1 MGWGLHFI
9 QTLVTGHISSSW
21 VLPLN
26 SLKTKNW
33 SRTVTSAHIRH
44 TNQPEVWVTELS
56 RAVCVGKDK
65 RGQWAAEIEAKTYE
79 KFFPG
84 VRLWSGT
91 TNTAFL
97 RSGITHGNPVWGS
110 IYFVLLIVTFVT
122 LNTCFSLNKFVL
134 RANYVLGVVLG
145 ASDTA
150 VKSSPY
156 RKRKKIPEF
165 IELTFYH
172 CVLLLLFH
180 QPS

>member
-9 QTLVTGHISSSW
+9 QTRVTGHISSSW

-97 RSGITHGNPVWGS
+97 RSGITWKSSMRQHIFCSSNCY
-110 IYFVLLIVTFVT
+110 ICNFE
-122 LNTCFSLNKFVL
+122 
-134 RANYVLGVVLG
+134 YVLFTQQICTKGKLC
-145 ASDTA
+145 SWRCSRCQWY
-150 VKSSPY
+150 SSEELSLQ
-156 RKRKKIPEF
+156 KKKKIPEF